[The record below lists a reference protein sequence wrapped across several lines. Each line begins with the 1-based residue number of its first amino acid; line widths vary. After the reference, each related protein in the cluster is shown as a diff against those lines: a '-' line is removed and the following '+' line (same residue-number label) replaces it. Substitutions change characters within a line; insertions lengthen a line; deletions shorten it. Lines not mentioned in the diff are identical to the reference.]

1 MYYYNDYITDD
12 NSEIG
17 LLEYDGKN
25 YTVNNKIVENN
36 RGIVNDVVVI
46 SEKVINIRKKEV
58 NKNISGILYMNSN
71 KSYGRNK
78 KGMNY
83 YN

>member
-36 RGIVNDVVVI
+36 RGIVNDIVVI
-46 SEKVINIRKKEV
+46 NENKVINIKKEV
-58 NKNISGILYMNSN
+58 NKIFQEFYI
-71 KSYGRNK
+71 
-78 KGMNY
+78 
-83 YN
+83 